1 MFSVHLLLIVCI
13 LPWSEFACLSRWQ
26 SCENK
31 LKQILRLYVRSKQNI
46 TAEWTPTETELLYSN
61 REDMSENYIY
71 LKKINTTTP
80 IWLQVYTSIFR
91 NYLFKYTGLR
101 GVEGGVAHHPCNLQR
116 YKKKRERQV
125 GIKFICKLSKPC
137 RMFYKTINNQRRS
150 LPHSWHF
157 N

>member
-1 MFSVHLLLIVCI
+1 
-13 LPWSEFACLSRWQ
+13 
-26 SCENK
+26 
-31 LKQILRLYVRSKQNI
+31 
-46 TAEWTPTETELLYSN
+46 
-61 REDMSENYIY
+61 MSENYIY
-71 LKKINTTTP
+71 LKKINTTAP

-101 GVEGGVAHHPCNLQR
+101 GVEGGVAHHPCDLQR

-137 RMFYKTINNQRRS
+137 RMFYKTINNQRSS

-157 N
+157 NSKNWNSSSSPPVTFRKNLEQFLSKDKTFFNILLEVNSQL